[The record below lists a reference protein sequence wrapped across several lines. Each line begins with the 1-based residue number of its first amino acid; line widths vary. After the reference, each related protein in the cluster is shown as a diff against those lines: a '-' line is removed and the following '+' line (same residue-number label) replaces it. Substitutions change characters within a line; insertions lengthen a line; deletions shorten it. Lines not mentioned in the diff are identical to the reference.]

1 MDIKDILIRLVQETK
16 VDYKWRIDNAKDDS
30 FSYSTDDERNIKIA
44 LDLILPQPEPK
55 QKKIEK
61 IDYDKLDIAR
71 IDPNKRQF
79 VQAIQ
84 IAINNLR
91 SKSNELIDALNNA
104 IGKLKK

>member
-1 MDIKDILIRLVQETK
+1 MR
-16 VDYKWRIDNAKDDS
+16 
-30 FSYSTDDERNIKIA
+30 
-44 LDLILPQPEPK
+44 
-55 QKKIEK
+55 K